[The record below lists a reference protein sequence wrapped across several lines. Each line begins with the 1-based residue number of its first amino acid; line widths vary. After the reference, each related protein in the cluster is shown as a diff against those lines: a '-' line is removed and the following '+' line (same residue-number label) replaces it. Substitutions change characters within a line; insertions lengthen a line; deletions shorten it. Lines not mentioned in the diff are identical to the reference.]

1 MEELEQETQ
10 VVVEEQPAQVEQDQ
24 RRSSRIR
31 HLPERHGYLITDQGD
46 VLLMDQDEHVTYQ
59 EAITGPEYEK
69 WLEAMKYEMDSI
81 ERYLKGFIYKRR
93 NSLETLGVS
102 HRIDHID
109 NRITVYT
116 INDKPVMTFWIE
128 EEP

>member
-1 MEELEQETQ
+1 MKTYRIERKI
-10 VVVEEQPAQVEQDQ
+10 VKRPVPAYALSAV
-24 RRSSRIR
+24 
-31 HLPERHGYLITDQGD
+31 GYYYKGFPIKGLTR
-46 VLLMDQDEHVTYQ
+46 Q
-59 EAITGPEYEK
+59 EAKE
-69 WLEAMKYEMDSI
+69 EMDSI